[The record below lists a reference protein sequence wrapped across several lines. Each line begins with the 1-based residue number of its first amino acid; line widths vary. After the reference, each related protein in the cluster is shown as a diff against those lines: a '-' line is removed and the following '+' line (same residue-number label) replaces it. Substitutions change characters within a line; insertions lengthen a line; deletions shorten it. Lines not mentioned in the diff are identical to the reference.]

1 MAGMADDL
9 TDGQHS
15 RATSSRAPFR
25 HSHSRSSRG
34 HYVSSWPAAVIR
46 TRIRIAAV
54 HRKSRQMMGFT
65 SDRGPE
71 VAQLAQAPMP
81 RCSPAPINTAT
92 QCLYARASSLLSPS
106 SSPAGFPDVRSS
118 PSPELLCR
126 SQRPPSASPQQRW
139 RPPSM
144 LPPPAWMRSSATM
157 TSLTETELLAP
168 CRGRTQNGYSSSGIS
183 SNSVFG
189 TLDCC
194 RSDARGTS
202 AGRFT

>member
-1 MAGMADDL
+1 MHNSIPRLSHRTQGLPFSDDGL
-9 TDGQHS
+9 QWNGLLPGLRIVVTGCN
-15 RATSSRAPFR
+15 
-25 HSHSRSSRG
+25 
-34 HYVSSWPAAVIR
+34 WPAAVIR

-168 CRGRTQNGYSSSGIS
+168 CRGRTQNG
-183 SNSVFG
+183 
-189 TLDCC
+189 
-194 RSDARGTS
+194 
-202 AGRFT
+202 

>member
-1 MAGMADDL
+1 MRRLLINSGILHHCAPVCNVLYILHQPSFSLRIMRDASSHLNSESKPAPYRSISKVVRGM
-9 TDGQHS
+9 TDC
-15 RATSSRAPFR
+15 
-25 HSHSRSSRG
+25 
-34 HYVSSWPAAVIR
+34 SWPAAVIR

-168 CRGRTQNGYSSSGIS
+168 CRGRTQNG
-183 SNSVFG
+183 
-189 TLDCC
+189 
-194 RSDARGTS
+194 
-202 AGRFT
+202 